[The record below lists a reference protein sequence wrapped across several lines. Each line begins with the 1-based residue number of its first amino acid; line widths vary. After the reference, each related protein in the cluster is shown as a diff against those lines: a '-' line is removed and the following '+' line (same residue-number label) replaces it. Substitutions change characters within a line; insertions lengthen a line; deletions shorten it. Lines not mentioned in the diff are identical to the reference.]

1 MSFRLLASRSV
12 INNLTNVPMRI
23 TISIFL
29 TTVFIFAFALA
40 EEDQIPDSIL
50 PDELEAVEPMDD
62 SEVSDLPNNLEDA
75 LPLTEYE
82 DETVPEEPDQDAVQK
97 AVDSAIEDA
106 VPEENAEE
114 SFSEDAPDPS
124 EQVAD
129 PQADQM
135 LLPEGLSEEEARW
148 ANWTDWDKVKA
159 KPDEKTDQVLQ
170 QDLIAPQTEYDAI
183 EDSSLDME
191 QSAVPEINENP
202 DMARQ
207 ISVEPETDPFE
218 AATDKNKDDQ
228 ETQNEIQDENSFI
241 DDSPSEPQNEDQT
254 PPSSDAA
261 LSDLIERE
269 TAESKSDSSQD
280 IRYLESF
287 SLCQDKPAKINDHI
301 SKIVEKIKVVRRQY
315 FDKQLNTEDNSPFE
329 AMMSVCAFGCY
340 TSIYYSPQKENFNTA
355 GALCWNYPM
364 CETSIL
370 AINPNQTAAED
381 IAISRNSA
389 GEKTFMARYPHGR
402 LATAPFNGSGTVFP
416 YIGYCQQERSGEF
429 LSMLAIAR
437 VAVDYEFTPRM
448 PMDIDV
454 LITNQED
461 SSDAALPVHSSGLT
475 FTVADLVSD
484 AMSNCRGG
492 DMSSLLT
499 CLSYYVPRESWTNAW
514 GEEWSVLRILDHEL
528 KRTVNLS
535 DSDSTDR
542 LYGLTYALRRR
553 LAFDDKHLEIQ
564 YAIVD
569 EYLERMKDFALSIQN
584 DDGSFNGAFFTRK
597 GKSRNPDDDFAA
609 TAHFARWLTIM
620 YHSSALDDPR
630 LTRMIEFLVS
640 ELEERLENW
649 NPSEMSQKDV
659 RAVAYALQAIAI
671 YQQRWAKQ

>member
-1 MSFRLLASRSV
+1 MA
-12 INNLTNVPMRI
+12 
-23 TISIFL
+23 
-29 TTVFIFAFALA
+29 FIFAFALA
-40 EEDQIPDSIL
+40 EEDQILDSML
-50 PDELEAVEPMDD
+50 PDELETVEPLDD
-62 SEVSDLPNNLEDA
+62 SELSDLPNNLEEA
-75 LPLTEYE
+75 LPLT
-82 DETVPEEPDQDAVQK
+82 DDAEEATQK
-97 AVDSAIEDA
+97 EPLEEA
-106 VPEENAEE
+106 VPEEETIPEPIEEAVPEVEE
-114 SFSEDAPDPS
+114 SFVEEVPSDQPEQDADL
-124 EQVAD
+124 
-129 PQADQM
+129 QADQM
-135 LLPEGLSEEEARW
+135 MLPEGISEEEARW
-148 ANWTDWDKVKA
+148 ANWADWDKVGA
-159 KPDEKTDQVLQ
+159 KPEDDTDQVLQ

-183 EDSSLDME
+183 EDSSHVMD
-191 QSAVPEINENP
+191 QSVVPEINENP

-207 ISVEPETDPFE
+207 ISVEPEADPFE
-218 AATDKNKDDQ
+218 TTPDQNKDNP
-228 ETQNEIQDENSFI
+228 ETQNEVQDDNAFI
-241 DDSPSEPQNEDQT
+241 DDFSLNQQDEDQT
-254 PPSSDAA
+254 PPSSDAS
-261 LSDLIERE
+261 LSDLIEKE
-269 TAESKSDSSQD
+269 TAETKSESSQNV
-280 IRYLESF
+280 RYLKSF
-287 SLCQDKPAKINDHI
+287 SLRQDKPAKINDRI
-301 SKIVEKIKVVRRQY
+301 SKVVERIKVVRRQY
-315 FDKQLNTEDNSPFE
+315 FDKQLNTEENSPFE

-370 AINPNQTAAED
+370 AINPNQSAAES
-381 IAISRNSA
+381 IVISKSRT

-402 LATAPFNGSGTVFP
+402 LATVPFNGSGAIFP

-437 VAVDYEFTPRM
+437 VSVDYEFTPRM
-448 PMDIDV
+448 PMDLDV
-454 LITNQED
+454 LIANDDD
-461 SSDAALPVHSSGLT
+461 SSDSALPVHSSGLT

-484 AMSNCRGG
+484 AMANCRGG

-499 CLSYYVPRESWTNAW
+499 CLSYYVPRENWTNAW

-553 LAFDDKHLEIQ
+553 LAFDDKRLESQ
-564 YAIVD
+564 YAVVD

-609 TAHFARWLTIM
+609 TAHFARWLTIL
-620 YHSSALDDPR
+620 YHSSALDDPK
-630 LTRMIEFLVS
+630 LTKMIEFLVS
-640 ELEERLENW
+640 ELEQRLEDW